1 MDRAVVGVAYVS
13 PSPSPLFDIHP
24 TFLSSSASSFS
35 PSFPLPLSLF
45 PFKRLDRDTN
55 RAIRESLTL
64 SSRVRFEEIYERGA
78 IMAGS
83 KASLLKRFPVNDI
96 FEPFRR
102 MEKRIS

>member
-1 MDRAVVGVAYVS
+1 MS
-13 PSPSPLFDIHP
+13 LSLPLLSPLFDIYP
-24 TFLSSSASSFS
+24 TFLFSSPRLLLFCPP
-35 PSFPLPLSLF
+35 PSF
-45 PFKRLDRDTN
+45 PFKRLDRDVN

-64 SSRVRFEEIYERGA
+64 SSRVRFGEIYERGA

>member
-35 PSFPLPLSLF
+35 F

>member
-1 MDRAVVGVAYVS
+1 MS
-13 PSPSPLFDIHP
+13 LSLPLLSPLFDIHP
-24 TFLSSSASSFS
+24 IFLFSS
-35 PSFPLPLSLF
+35 PRLPLSLLLLCPPPFF
-45 PFKRLDRDTN
+45 PFKRLDRDVN

-64 SSRVRFEEIYERGA
+64 SSRVRFGEIYERGA

>member
-24 TFLSSSASSFS
+24 TFLSSSASSF
-35 PSFPLPLSLF
+35 FLPLSF

>member
-35 PSFPLPLSLF
+35 LPLFF